1 MLNVTIDQGIS
12 TDTKF
17 YFQRELYNAGLTQ
30 DLYVEA
36 VGQTSRCLAG
46 EDPCVLRLGIVYGKT
61 VLPFSLLRSYR
72 PAYTEHIPT
81 VRVTIV

>member
-1 MLNVTIDQGIS
+1 MTTDQGIS
-12 TDTKF
+12 TDLKF
-17 YFQRELYNAGLTQ
+17 IFQRGLNNAGLTQ

-46 EDPCVLRLGIVYGKT
+46 EDPRVLRLGIVYGKT

-72 PAYTEHIPT
+72 PAYTEHILT
-81 VRVTIV
+81 VRGATV